1 MRKLMIV
8 TVMCAVAGMLAAQE
22 VDMVGSWTVYQI
34 DQLANYTM
42 RDYSA
47 GRTEVSF
54 EGSLQIEVDGSVQA
68 QGLDFDAW
76 RMEETFFVLQSNSV
90 NSFFAVRQISPEVYF
105 LTNLTVT
112 ERNREVTHIRVNR
125 RHNLLIVRQ

>member
-8 TVMCAVAGMLAAQE
+8 TVLCAVAGMLAAQE
-22 VDMVGSWTVYQI
+22 VDMVGTWTVYQI

-42 RDYSA
+42 SDYSA
-47 GRTEVSF
+47 GRTEVSS
-54 EGSLQIEVDGSVQA
+54 EGSLQIEVDGTVQA

-76 RMEETFFVLQSNSV
+76 RMEDTFFVLRNNSV
-90 NSFFAVRQISPEVYF
+90 NSFFAVRPISPEVYF

-125 RHNLLIVRQ
+125 RQNLLVVRQ